1 MPTRRLSI
9 DWVII
14 LVRSTSKKMNREY
27 KQTYEAPKMV
37 RFELKPSLSILAD
50 LSIETT
56 PGQDP
61 TYLDDW
67 GDIEDQH
74 WGRLG
79 SKNGGNI

>member
-1 MPTRRLSI
+1 
-9 DWVII
+9 
-14 LVRSTSKKMNREY
+14 
-27 KQTYEAPKMV
+27 MV
-37 RFELKPSLSILAD
+37 RFELKPSLTILAD

-79 SKNGGNI
+79 GKNGGNI

>member
-1 MPTRRLSI
+1 MIRNI
-9 DWVII
+9 N
-14 LVRSTSKKMNREY
+14 KKMKREY
-27 KQTYEAPKMV
+27 KQAYEAPKMV

-79 SKNGGNI
+79 GKNGGNI